1 MLFKCKSKI
10 GDLLN
15 RKIILFHRSNLFYA
29 YLRSIC
35 IHLRQNKRVTDHL
48 SSVSKRAR
56 LKYHSILLA
65 IVRRRFVSISKQP
78 IYSSRAESSTH
89 AAHYSRSPIRCRSIC
104 CSSCCFFVS
113 IIIAWYIAKKIKK
126 ISRKYYYNI
135 FQRITF
141 HLIINPTTL
150 KWTNTRVNLIDELFR
165 SMIR

>member
-104 CSSCCFFVS
+104 CSSCCVNYYCL
-113 IIIAWYIAKKIKK
+113 IYCKKIKK

-150 KWTNTRVNLIDELFR
+150 KWTNTRVNLVDELFR